1 MVTIICDNKVLVV
14 GIGEKGLYKLVNLK
28 TRKAQ
33 TIVIVENT
41 DVLQHERYGHLT
53 YQYLSMLSNTN
64 IVDGIPFIQNAKM
77 YVQDVKWEININIH
91 LLVVKHGKPKVFY
104 TQYMMIYTVEDTYN
118 DWS

>member
-41 DVLQHERYGHLT
+41 DVL
-53 YQYLSMLSNTN
+53 
-64 IVDGIPFIQNAKM
+64 
-77 YVQDVKWEININIH
+77 
-91 LLVVKHGKPKVFY
+91 
-104 TQYMMIYTVEDTYN
+104 
-118 DWS
+118 